1 MRGIS
6 FVFLVLFQAAAQT
19 VAEDIRGVVDLH
31 AHSGPD
37 AVARSIDGIRLAK
50 IAAEAGLKAI
60 VLKNHYEPTA
70 GLAELAAKEAPGL
83 TVLAGIALNRSVG
96 GVNPAAVEYCI
107 KVSKERCRVVWMPTF
122 DAENQVRLAG
132 ERREFVSVSR
142 AGKLLPEVLTVLDL
156 IAKHGMVL
164 ATGHSAPEESLAM
177 IAEGKRRGITR
188 ILVTHPTNPMVR
200 MTVEQARRAASEGA
214 YLEFTGN
221 GVYGVQKHCE
231 FADYVRDMRA
241 IGLERVILTSD
252 FGQVGN
258 PLHPDGW
265 RILFRGF
272 AKEGLTGDE
281 LKLIS
286 KKNPSD
292 LLGLK

>member
-1 MRGIS
+1 MR
-6 FVFLVLFQAAAQT
+6 T
-19 VAEDIRGVVDLH
+19 VALLLFLSLKLGSQDLRGVVGLH

-50 IAAEAGLKAI
+50 IAAEAGMKAI

-83 TVLAGIALNRSVG
+83 TVLAGVALNRSVG

-122 DAENQVRLAG
+122 DSENQVRLAG
-132 ERREFVSVSR
+132 ERREFVRVSR
-142 AGKLLPEVLTVLDL
+142 AGKLLPEVLAVLDL
-156 IAKHGMVL
+156 IAKNGMVL

-177 IAEGKRRGITR
+177 IEEGKRRGITR
-188 ILVTHPTNPMVR
+188 LLVTHPTNPMVR
-200 MTVEQARRAASEGA
+200 MTLAQAKQAGAAGA

-221 GVYGVQKHCE
+221 GVYGVQKHSE
-231 FADYVRDMRA
+231 FSDYVRDMRA

-258 PLHPDGW
+258 PLHPEGW

-272 AKEGLTGDE
+272 EKEGFTAAE
-281 LKLIS
+281 LERIS